1 MTRAKRIYILII
13 KVNKLFSFFS
23 SRCFL
28 TEIENMY
35 SVFLSSYRNTRES
48 LGQLE
53 KAVETLAC
61 GSCSNS
67 ISLLPNF
74 LSCFYLTNRFHVAVC
89 LFSNRSRMTSNC
101 GKNENVAREAYPG
114 VSLMFL
120 PHFDVFCDLLL
131 NQTNGNMESI
141 FYIITKSLFFNF
153 KIFQHNAKAGFL
165 SRLCMK
171 KSHLTWSMIYTK
183 LNNFIGCYA

>member
-1 MTRAKRIYILII
+1 MSSLRQQRALVLCLHRVIQTR
-13 KVNKLFSFFS
+13 
-23 SRCFL
+23 FL
-28 TEIENMY
+28 TNQRA
-35 SVFLSSYRNTRES
+35 FLK
-48 LGQLE
+48 LE

-101 GKNENVAREAYPG
+101 GKNEIVAREAYPG

-120 PHFDVFCDLLL
+120 PHFDVFWDLLL
-131 NQTNGNMESI
+131 NQTHGNMESI
-141 FYIITKSLFFNF
+141 
-153 KIFQHNAKAGFL
+153 
-165 SRLCMK
+165 C
-171 KSHLTWSMIYTK
+171 
-183 LNNFIGCYA
+183 FI